1 MPQKHS
7 SRRPRSK
14 AELLPLPAALVRD
27 ISLKNHLALATMRAG
42 HGTPETMIALLRVLY
57 LTYFIVEPTV
67 ADEDIELFLQAE
79 AALQQSIEVA
89 GQGRE
94 WRLSDDALALIERLL
109 VRADAI
115 VGSVPKCRYLEA
127 WDRLSRFASS
137 AALSPLPG
145 SSLTNVW
152 Q

>member
-1 MPQKHS
+1 MPQKHP

-27 ISLKNHLALATMRAG
+27 ISLENHLALATMRAG

-57 LTYFIVEPTV
+57 LAYFIVEPTV
-67 ADEDIELFLQAE
+67 ADEDIDLFLQAE
-79 AALQQSIEVA
+79 AALQQSIEAA

-94 WRLSDDALALIERLL
+94 WRVSDDALALIERLL

-115 VGSVPKCRYLEA
+115 VGSVPKYRYLEA

-145 SSLTNVW
+145 SSLPNVW